1 MNKAGEGFKIISD
14 SFTDKKK
21 HITAIPDP
29 LVCCNRIDFD
39 IIDGKLHDLIYVKGC
54 NGNLKA
60 LGRLLEGADIKE
72 AARLLR
78 GVDCKGRGTSCT
90 DQLAKIIESIG
101 A

>member
-14 SFTDKKK
+14 SFTDGKR

-54 NGNLKA
+54 TA
-60 LGRLLEGADIKE
+60 I
-72 AARLLR
+72 
-78 GVDCKGRGTSCT
+78 
-90 DQLAKIIESIG
+90 
-101 A
+101 